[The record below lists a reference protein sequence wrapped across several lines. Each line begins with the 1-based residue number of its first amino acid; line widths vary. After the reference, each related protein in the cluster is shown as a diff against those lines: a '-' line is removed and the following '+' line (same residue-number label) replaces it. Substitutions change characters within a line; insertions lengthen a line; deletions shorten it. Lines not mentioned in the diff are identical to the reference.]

1 MHKFYV
7 TLIIVNKIFISILI
21 LFFTSTFAYAEETIH
36 LEAEVNKAPKI
47 IEAEDNVESEFSIFD
62 SFDWDKDDDG
72 KIDDDTLLGKII
84 NKEITRTDIP
94 TFLFKDELTFKY
106 KKGVVSKV
114 QYFGAFQGSFSE
126 SWNDGDND
134 TNYDIGF
141 SQIGAIGKFRNTKTD
156 FKVSFN
162 PRPSNKRNYMQ
173 NFFSDVYIVNNSIPH
188 HRVVVGYSRNQIGK
202 EGGSSSY
209 ILPFITRS
217 QIARNFGSTR
227 ALGVRLIGN
236 YSLLDYNFALN
247 SSDRYFHTPFAGPEF
262 TGWIDIKPLG
272 KTDGKYGKLVLGGG
286 LNAGHNKT
294 TYTVGGV
301 YVGYKY
307 KNLWTNFE
315 YGIADGY
322 NGTKVSTNKAEGFN
336 YTIGYKIHP
345 RIQLIARYDQFDPNR
360 DVANDLKREYTAG
373 VNWFIK
379 GQSLRVILNYI
390 FCDNQNTDDS
400 HRILLG
406 TQFVL

>member
-1 MHKFYV
+1 M
-7 TLIIVNKIFISILI
+7 NKIFLSLLI
-21 LFFTSTFAYAEETIH
+21 IFLTSGFSYAEEAVH
-36 LEAEVNKAPKI
+36 LEASKNDTAKKE
-47 IEAEDNVESEFSIFD
+47 IEAEDNIESEFSIFE

-72 KIDDDTLLGKII
+72 KIDDDTLMGKII
-84 NKEITRTDIP
+84 NKDITRTDVP
-94 TFLFKDELTFKY
+94 TFLLKEELTYRY
-106 KKGVVSKV
+106 KKGPVSKI
-114 QYFGAFQGSFSE
+114 QYFGAYRGNLSGL
-126 SWNDGDND
+126 WNSQDYD
-134 TNYDIGF
+134 TEYNIDTL
-141 SQIGAIGKFRNTKTD
+141 QVGAIGKFGNSKTD
-156 FKVSFN
+156 FKIGFN
-162 PRPSNKRNYMQ
+162 PKPKKDLNYMQ
-173 NFFSDVYIVNNSIPH
+173 NFIADAYIVNNSIPN
-188 HRVVVGYSRNQIGK
+188 HRLVVGYSRNQIGK

-209 ILPFITRS
+209 ILPFVTRS

-227 ALGVRLIGN
+227 ALGVRLIGD
-236 YSLLDYNFALN
+236 YSLMDYNLAFN

-262 TGWIDIKPLG
+262 TGWVNVKPFG

-294 TYTVGGV
+294 NYTVGSV

-307 KNLWTNFE
+307 KKLWTNFE

-336 YTIGYKIHP
+336 YTLGYKIHP
-345 RIQLIARYDQFDPNR
+345 RLQLIARYDQFDPNR
-360 DVANDLKREYTAG
+360 DLANDLKREYTAG

-390 FCDNQNTDDS
+390 FCDNQNMDDS
-400 HRILLG
+400 HRIILG